1 VVIAAADA
9 TPSAADRTN
18 VRRETGSDI
27 RASGGDG
34 LRIVEEDSEHIDMG
48 DTWQSEELGHGIDVL
63 LDGRRVEHGRDAKLN
78 GRAERKMRLCSK
90 ALERA
95 IGIVGIRI
103 EPEK

>member
-1 VVIAAADA
+1 MPEMENVAAM
-9 TPSAADRTN
+9 PPAAVGT
-18 VRRETGSDI
+18 VLEC
-27 RASGGDG
+27 